1 MREMTINA
9 MEYLRPP
16 ARQSGIAPQTKLP
29 AVKSA
34 DAIKEAVDAYFTNH
48 SEKIARSIQTKMDE
62 VQVKILDGLCR
73 TIQARYVK
81 RIESLEANTSRNS
94 DTLREIRGHSE
105 RADEDLRRLAAG
117 ISGLLEQTS
126 KSESE

>member
-1 MREMTINA
+1 
-9 MEYLRPP
+9 
-16 ARQSGIAPQTKLP
+16 
-29 AVKSA
+29 VKSA
-34 DAIKEAVDAYFTNH
+34 DAIEEAVDAYFTNH
-48 SEKIARSIQTKMDE
+48 SEKIARSIRTKMDE

-81 RIESLEANTSRNS
+81 RIEALEANRSRNS
-94 DTLREIRGHSE
+94 DILREIGWHAK

-126 KSESE
+126 RSESE